1 MRKGTLLDIST
12 TLHSLEG
19 IYSLFMVINSNL
31 APLSPNKRN
40 WNLSQV
46 RVTLVGNYGN
56 DAAQNT
62 FPGSQGPKS

>member
-1 MRKGTLLDIST
+1 MRKGTPLDIAT
-12 TLHSLEG
+12 TFHRLDG

-31 APLSPNKRN
+31 VPLSPNKRK

-62 FPGSQGPKS
+62 ISGG